1 MKHSFIAALCVALSL
16 STAARA
22 DEVTDTLQSAMDAY
36 AEGDLQY
43 ALEELEYAKQL
54 MLTQKTD
61 ALSVFL
67 PEAPEGW
74 TREVNTEIN
83 ASLGM
88 MGGGVG
94 AEAEYTGGG
103 DSFTVSIFADNPMVG
118 AMGAMIQNAAA
129 MGMKIERIG
138 REKFAIQ
145 DNTIQGM
152 IDNRILVKAE
162 GGDMEVMLKVLE
174 GIDFKALGDFGQ

>member
-1 MKHSFIAALCVALSL
+1 MKRAIFFAACVISVIAI
-16 STAARA
+16 AARA
-22 DEVTDTLQSAMDAY
+22 DDVTDTLNSALEAY
-36 AEGDLQY
+36 EEGDLQY

-61 ALSVFL
+61 ALTGYL
-67 PEAPEGW
+67 PPAPDGW
-74 TREVNTEIN
+74 RREINTEIN

-94 AEAEYTGGG
+94 AEAEYSGGG
-103 DSFTVSIFADNPMVG
+103 DSFTLSIFADNPMVA
-118 AMGAMIQNAAA
+118 AMSAMISNAAV
-129 MGMKIERIG
+129 MGMKVERIG

-145 DNTIQGM
+145 DNTVQGL

-162 GGDMEVMLKVLE
+162 GGDVAMMLSVLE
-174 GIDFKALGDFGQ
+174 EIDYRELGQFGN